1 MAEVAWSSG
10 RSFQSYQN
18 GGGGGDS
25 SSATSGTSGDEDLA
39 PGVPV
44 TPEVS
49 VWGLVDRAGTGE
61 GVAVSKTSAGLLDFT
76 LPLMD
81 DKNAKP
87 ASYGTFDPDL

>member
-18 GGGGGDS
+18 GEVDS
-25 SSATSGTSGDEDLA
+25 SGEEDMSPA
-39 PGVPV
+39 VPV
-44 TPEVS
+44 TPELS
-49 VWGLVDRAGTGE
+49 VWGLEDRPG
-61 GVAVSKTSAGLLDFT
+61 GVAVSKTSAGMLDFT